1 VLQYRGALMPIVTS
15 LVGSLREE
23 GPQPVLV
30 FSEGDQTVGVAV
42 DEILD
47 IVDAVLK
54 FELTASGSGMVG
66 TAVVREKATEVVDI
80 SYHVSDVFQGWF
92 TKRVV
97 PGQRRHVLLVDD
109 SPFFRT
115 MVAPLLAAAG
125 YDVTEAANAE
135 LALKLK
141 DEGKTFDVILS
152 DIQMPGMG
160 GYKFASAIKQ
170 DAQWR
175 STPVIG
181 LAADTDG
188 DDMGTFDALTRKF
201 DRDGLLE
208 TVRGFI
214 GSRERAA

>member
-1 VLQYRGALMPIVTS
+1 MPIVTS

-23 GPQPVLV
+23 GPQSVLV

-47 IVDAVLK
+47 IVDATLK
-54 FELTASGSGMVG
+54 FELTAAGSGIVG

-80 SYHVSDVFQGWF
+80 AYHVSDVFQHWF
-92 TKRVV
+92 TKR
-97 PGQRRHVLLVDD
+97 PTAQQKRHVLLVDD

-125 YDVTEAANAE
+125 YDVTEAPNAE
-135 LALKLK
+135 LALKFK
-141 DEGKTFDVILS
+141 DEGKLFDLILS

-160 GYKFASAIKQ
+160 GHKFAAAIKQ
-170 DAQWR
+170 DPYWR
-175 STPVIG
+175 STPVVG

-188 DDMGTFDALTRKF
+188 DDRGRFDALTRKF
-201 DRDGLLE
+201 DRDGLIE

-214 GSRERAA
+214 NSQERAA

>member
-1 VLQYRGALMPIVTS
+1 M
-15 LVGSLREE
+15 
-23 GPQPVLV
+23 LV
-30 FSEGDQTVGVAV
+30 FSEGEQTVGVAV

-54 FELTASGSGMVG
+54 FELTASGSGIVG

-80 SYHVSDVFQGWF
+80 SYHVSDVFQSWF
-92 TKRVV
+92 TKRVI
-97 PGQRRHVLLVDD
+97 PSKRQHVLLVDD

-125 YDVTEAANAE
+125 YEVTEAANAE

-141 DEGKTFDVILS
+141 DEGRNFDVILS

-160 GYKFASAIKQ
+160 GHKFASTIKQ
-170 DAQWR
+170 DPQWG

-188 DDMGTFDALTRKF
+188 DDVGTFDVLTRKF
-201 DRDGLLE
+201 DREGLLE
-208 TVRGFI
+208 AVRGFM